1 MFARDLVRV
10 ARAPLALVAAAAT
23 TAIVGTAAPAQ
34 ADERK
39 VITSSANKE
48 LLMEQLQYG
57 VTFTESRWGL
67 LFIMKVDDNAR
78 RPAFKGRGCT
88 SSTMG
93 RARTFSRLLSLV
105 HLSVASL

>member
-1 MFARDLVRV
+1 
-10 ARAPLALVAAAAT
+10 
-23 TAIVGTAAPAQ
+23 
-34 ADERK
+34 
-39 VITSSANKE
+39 
-48 LLMEQLQYG
+48 MEQLQYG
-57 VTFTESRWGL
+57 LTFTESRWGL
-67 LFIMKVDDNAR
+67 LFIIKGDNAR